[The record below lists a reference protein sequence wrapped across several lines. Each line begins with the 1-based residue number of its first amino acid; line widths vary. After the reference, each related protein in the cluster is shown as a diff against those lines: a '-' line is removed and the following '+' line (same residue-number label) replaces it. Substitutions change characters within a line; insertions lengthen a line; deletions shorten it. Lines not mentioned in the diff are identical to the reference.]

1 MLNETIFNQFP
12 ILESERL
19 RLREIVSADSDA
31 IFRIFSDPDVCR
43 YYDLDQLT
51 DNEQAGAMI
60 VRFAER
66 FANSISL
73 RWGITLKPSDELI
86 GTCGLFIDSDWRGA
100 IGYDLHP
107 DYWGQ
112 GIMTEAVTELT
123 RFGFEDAG
131 LPRIEAFVMLDNS
144 ASVRLLEKI
153 GYTEEGVLRQYMYF
167 KGQLHD
173 MRCFSRLAVEHQ
185 QQFKSA

>member
-1 MLNETIFNQFP
+1 VAVLNEDIFKQFP
-12 ILESERL
+12 LLETPRL
-19 RLREIVSADSDA
+19 RLREIVSADSHA
-31 IFRIFSDPDVCR
+31 LYRIFSDPDVCR

-51 DNEQAGAMI
+51 DVSQAEEM
-60 VRFAER
+60 VTHFAER
-66 FANSISL
+66 FANCISL
-73 RWGITLKPSDELI
+73 RWAITRKPFDDLI
-86 GTCGLFIDSDWRGA
+86 GTFGLFVDSDWRGA

-107 DYWGQ
+107 DYWRQ

-131 LPRIEAFVMLDNS
+131 LPRIEAFVMLDNI

-153 GYTEEGVLRQYMYF
+153 GYTEEGVLRQYMFF

-173 MRCFSRLAVEHQ
+173 MRCFSRLAVEH
-185 QQFKSA
+185 